1 MRKVMKKLAMKIPQI
16 KRLVEERDS
25 YFQQML
31 LYQKENNKNETKLYD
46 LYHEMDKQRVL
57 MQKNLEKAI
66 AEREE
71 KITALYQEMDEQR
84 ISMQKNLD
92 QAIVEREEKIA
103 TLYAKMEN
111 QRVSM
116 QDNLNRAIAERE
128 RKIANLY
135 REMDEQRISMQKN
148 LNQAVAER
156 EEKIVALYEELE
168 RQRISMQNNL
178 DQAIAEREE
187 KIKALYEEL
196 ERQRIAMQKNLYQ
209 AIKEREEKIKV
220 LNREIEHITARNG
233 MHKIEQLHEIQMA
246 DACFSSEDFWEKHYQ
261 GGGNSGTGSYKHLA
275 QFKSDVINNFIKE
288 NGINTLIDLGCGDG
302 NIVSMLSVP
311 YYTGID
317 VSPTIISKNREKFK
331 DDQTKNFY
339 CSSEREKY
347 THQRYDLSLSMDVI
361 FHLVEDEVFFNYMN
375 DLFSLAEKYVII
387 YSSNHEEFTMW
398 REFRHRNFTGYVIDK
413 FPDWEIFRYIPNKYP
428 YIIGKETESSVS
440 DFYIYHKK

>member
-156 EEKIVALYEELE
+156 EEKI
-168 RQRISMQNNL
+168 
-178 DQAIAEREE
+178 
-187 KIKALYEEL
+187 KALYEEL
-196 ERQRIAMQKNLYQ
+196 ERQRIAMQNNLDQ
-209 AIKEREEKIKV
+209 AIAEREEKIKV